1 MVLWSIAVKNFK
13 DLSKNYLL
21 LFFLILIPLMQ
32 IYLISDIAEN
42 ASQGGLDFQDGF
54 VELVTLTS
62 GGSSDLL
69 QTFSAGILV
78 QFLLITSMIA
88 GATIVAEREQNTMMR
103 IYAAPISKIK
113 MLTGILLGHSA
124 TVLMITSIIILAS
137 YKLFDLSWGDSWLN
151 TMIVTL
157 MGVFVGT
164 AMSFLISAIFKNPKI
179 AGGVMSIVVIGMTFM
194 SGGLI
199 QTDQLDTVSNFTINK
214 WITESYITLAQGG
227 GLQDISRNLTII
239 ALIGTVLILTAS
251 YLYRREDLYE

>member
-13 DLSKNYLL
+13 DLAKNYLL

-32 IYLISDIAEN
+32 IYLISDISQN
-42 ASQGGLDFQDGF
+42 AAQGGIDLQEGF
-54 VELVTLTS
+54 VELITLTS
-62 GGSSDLL
+62 GSSDLL
-69 QTFSAGILV
+69 QTFTAGILV

-103 IYAAPISKIK
+103 IYAAPVSKIK

-124 TVLMITSIIILAS
+124 TVLMITSIIIVS
-137 YKLFDLSWGDSWLN
+137 SFKLFDVSWGDSWIN

-164 AMSFLISAIFKNPKI
+164 AMSFLISAIFNNPKI
-179 AGGVMSIVVIGMTFM
+179 AGGIMSIVVIGMTFM

-199 QTDQLDTVSNFTINK
+199 QTDKLDTVSKFTINK
-214 WITESYITLAQGG
+214 WIAESYITLAQGG
-227 GLQDISRNLTII
+227 GLQDIIMNLTII

-251 YLYRREDLYE
+251 FLYRREDLYE